1 MKKAL
6 LQACAVCV
14 GTTGAYAGGL
24 DRSGQGVN
32 ILFEEGSVVQFRLGY
47 TDPSVS
53 GTQNG
58 VDSGNVAE
66 SFFTP
71 HLAYKHAFT
80 DRLDFALVYDEP
92 FGADIE
98 YPSNYP
104 LSINPTTP
112 FGGRTDVLRAKA
124 DVDAITALVR
134 YKFDG
139 GFSAI
144 GGLRAQRLKANVA
157 VPAAAG
163 YEVDT
168 DSDIAFGYVV
178 GVAWEKPEIA
188 ARVAL
193 TYNSKITHGFSQT
206 ESFNFV
212 PPVFPPSAVLVTAET
227 ESEIESPQ
235 SINLD
240 FQTGVAPKTLL
251 FGSIR
256 WVDWPQTVF
265 APPNYV
271 NIVGDN
277 LVDYEDD
284 TFTYTLGL
292 GYQFSEE
299 FSGAVT
305 AGYETSTGSE
315 VTNLGPTDGFW
326 SLGLGGTYSLERAQ
340 ISGGVRYTDIGDA
353 TTTTGGEFS
362 GNSAWS
368 VGFQITYSLG

>member
-14 GTTGAYAGGL
+14 GATGAYAGGL

-47 TDPSVS
+47 TNPDVS
-53 GTQNG
+53 GSQNG
-58 VDSGNVAE
+58 VDSGNVAKD
-66 SFFTP
+66 FFTP
-71 HLAYKHAFT
+71 HLAYKHSFS
-80 DRLDFALVYDEP
+80 DRVDFALIYDEP

-104 LSINPTTP
+104 LSINPTAA
-112 FGGRTDVLRAKA
+112 FGGRTDVLRAEA
-124 DVDAITALVR
+124 DVDAITALIR

-144 GGLRAQRLKANVA
+144 GGLRGQRLKANVA

-188 ARVAL
+188 ARVSL
-193 TYNSKITHGFSQT
+193 TYNSKITHEISET

-212 PPVFPPSAVLVTAET
+212 PPVFPPTAILVTDET
-227 ESEIESPQ
+227 ETEIESPQ

-277 LVDYEDD
+277 LVDYADD
-284 TFTYTLGL
+284 TFTYSLGL
-292 GYQFSEE
+292 GYQFSDQ